1 LVRVPEELRQVFGV
15 GEYAWVQKAAYGVPG
30 APRGFYKFAKALLT
44 GDKCQC
50 ACSKQDE
57 SVFVRRRGDKFVFIA
72 VWVDDFMVLSNCDR
86 LCAEVRDGYFGT
98 VMGETGNLDYM
109 LGVNFTIS
117 VQHQS
122 IKLASETT
130 IESIVQRFGTP
141 IRAVSTPAV
150 ESSSDLMHEPLPEI
164 DSPLYQRLRPR
175 AERYRS
181 QVPAMLYANT
191 TTRPDV
197 SWIIGILCRCLDN
210 PTERHMDAADYCMAY
225 LHATKTMGVQYG
237 GVSIQ
242 SAKFSDLQT
251 TYSPLKDQL
260 ESLSDSDWST
270 GKSISGFILLLAL
283 GAIMWAS
290 KKQAVTSLSSA
301 EAEYYAASACGAEI
315 LAMRHFLRSI
325 GATCLLPTPLHID
338 NSACVDIAKD
348 FNACKRA
355 RHIDR
360 RINFLTDY
368 EAEEEL
374 KTVHIPTAKNTADV
388 FTKPLGKIKFIKHRD
403 GFLR

>member
-1 LVRVPEELRQVFGV
+1 
-15 GEYAWVQKAAYGVPG
+15 
-30 APRGFYKFAKALLT
+30 
-44 GDKCQC
+44 
-50 ACSKQDE
+50 
-57 SVFVRRRGDKFVFIA
+57 
-72 VWVDDFMVLSNCDR
+72 
-86 LCAEVRDGYFGT
+86 
-98 VMGETGNLDYM
+98 
-109 LGVNFTIS
+109 
-117 VQHQS
+117 
-122 IKLASETT
+122 
-130 IESIVQRFGTP
+130 
-141 IRAVSTPAV
+141 
-150 ESSSDLMHEPLPEI
+150 
-164 DSPLYQRLRPR
+164 
-175 AERYRS
+175 
-181 QVPAMLYANT
+181 
-191 TTRPDV
+191 
-197 SWIIGILCRCLDN
+197 
-210 PTERHMDAADYCMAY
+210 MDAADYCMAY

-242 SAKFSDLQT
+242 SAKYSDLQT